1 MNDQT
6 IKDVAMIARNAIDK
20 LIELERLNKQPTKVI
35 VIPEILESCGWV
47 RIEKVREE
55 YERGVVNGMQ
65 KQMESN
71 VDKAVRAMS
80 EGVKK
85 EWVGLTDEEIDGWK
99 IVGHESLR
107 EFVRAIE
114 AKLKEKNT

>member
-6 IKDVAMIARNAIDK
+6 IKDVAMIARNAIHK
-20 LIELERLNKQPTKVI
+20 IIELERLNKQST
-35 VIPEILESCGWV
+35 
-47 RIEKVREE
+47 IEKLREE
-55 YERGVVNGMQ
+55 YERGVVDGMQ

-71 VDKAVRAMS
+71 VDKAVRVMS